1 MALDSMQEIFDKIQA
16 GRKPFWQVV
25 RDTDVE
31 ERQVTAEASFE
42 KMHAT
47 WRAMV
52 ESVDTYRADRRSVS
66 GLVGGDAQRM
76 WDYAAQQET
85 LCGPYLQE
93 VIATALCVAES
104 NACMHRIVAAPT
116 AGACGVLPA
125 VLVPLYRRGAVDE
138 EAIVRALYVAAGIG
152 AVVGYRASISGAS
165 GGCQAEVGTAAA
177 MAAGACAGFITA
189 FLQTRLGVPSILAG
203 IVTNTGLYTINL
215 MAMGWKS
222 NASLLGVDTI
232 VTMLRDAG
240 VGWGYHALLLA
251 AVVTIVAGA
260 LLYLFLGTRLG
271 LSIRATGD
279 NRDMVRASSVNPT
292 FTITVG
298 LCVANAL
305 TALSGAMVGQY
316 QKTVDIN
323 SGTGIVVIGLA
334 CLIIGETVLGRRTV
348 FKGIIAVMLG
358 SILYR
363 FIYAI
368 VFYTKV
374 VPVDCL
380 KLLTAVIVGLAIAA
394 PSIKKWAAFQK
405 RKLAAGRKGGV

>member
-1 MALDSMQEIFDKIQA
+1 MPLIIQTALELGFLYALVAMALFLSYRILDIADLT
-16 GRKPFWQVV
+16 
-25 RDTDVE
+25 TDGCFVLGAAVS
-31 ERQVTAEASFE
+31 VTLA
-42 KMHAT
+42 
-47 WRAMV
+47 
-52 ESVDTYRADRRSVS
+52 
-66 GLVGGDAQRM
+66 
-76 WDYAAQQET
+76 
-85 LCGPYLQE
+85 
-93 VIATALCVAES
+93 
-104 NACMHRIVAAPT
+104 
-116 AGACGVLPA
+116 
-125 VLVPLYRRGAVDE
+125 
-138 EAIVRALYVAAGIG
+138 AAGHPIL
-152 AVVGYRASISGAS
+152 AVP
-165 GGCQAEVGTAAA
+165 AA

-189 FLQTRLGVPSILAG
+189 FLQTRLGAPSILAG

-232 VTMLRDAG
+232 FTMLRDAG
-240 VGWGYHALLLA
+240 VGWGYHDLLLA

-405 RKLAAGRKGGV
+405 RKLAASRKGGV